1 LAASKPSSIA
11 FTVGGRVTGADIARL
26 CTALGTELE
35 AGRVDIVVCNVA
47 ALVDPDVATVDAL
60 ARMQLVC
67 RRLGCRLRL
76 EHACPELCEL
86 IDFMGLRGP
95 LCTTPG

>member
-11 FTVGGRVTGADIARL
+11 FTVGRRVTGADIALLCDALRTRL
-26 CTALGTELE
+26 D
-35 AGRVDIVVCNVA
+35 AGRLDVVVCDVG
-47 ALVDPDVATVDAL
+47 ALVDPDAATVDAL
-60 ARMQLVC
+60 ARMQLIC
-67 RRLGCRLRL
+67 RRLGCRLQL